1 MHYQDEESLKVLISP
16 YQQRI
21 FALVLC
27 LTGENRDK
35 AYDIAVSSFVEAI
48 RTTPLLEKDSF
59 LARIA
64 GIAIKKSRDIK
75 IMPSYN
81 ESDFMNIPPEQRES
95 LRIVK
100 IALHSLPF
108 DLKIL
113 LLLRDQLHLA
123 YKYIAGILRISERN
137 TKIRTT
143 QARIQLRKKIEEVL
157 RRGG

>member
-1 MHYQDEESLKVLISP
+1 MHYQDEESLKSLISP

-21 FALVLC
+21 FALVLY

-48 RTTPLLEKDSF
+48 QTTPLFKNDGF
-59 LARIA
+59 LARVA

-75 IMPSYN
+75 VMPSYD
-81 ESDFMNIPPEQRES
+81 ESDFINLPPEQRES
-95 LRIVK
+95 LRIMK
-100 IALHSLPF
+100 IALHLLPF
-108 DLKIL
+108 DLKVL

-123 YKYIAGILRISERN
+123 YKYISSILRISEKN

-157 RRGG
+157 RRGR